1 MQAKTPS
8 KLTKLNFPDLGLP
21 YEVQHYI
28 LGMMQRIMEEGC
40 YDFAHRWI
48 PQKLIDKKW
57 TCYQQVELSMWR
69 DFLPENCPIESI
81 DPVPGYT
88 LEAALADAVRTRNS
102 AVHRHLCDNIELQS
116 MSFHARDLMFMF
128 GDVTRQDKFHRLA
141 KELWEWDHSGHDLQ
155 TRRTRLESALREINE
170 APIDDMDWSPN
181 VMSLQEISVLP
192 ERTHQRQVSEA
203 ESLDRMDID

>member
-1 MQAKTPS
+1 
-8 KLTKLNFPDLGLP
+8 
-21 YEVQHYI
+21 
-28 LGMMQRIMEEGC
+28 
-40 YDFAHRWI
+40 
-48 PQKLIDKKW
+48 
-57 TCYQQVELSMWR
+57 MWR
-69 DFLPENCPIESI
+69 DFLPDNCPIESI

-88 LEAALADAVRTRNS
+88 LAAALADAVRIRNS

-181 VMSLQEISVLP
+181 VMSLQEISVSP